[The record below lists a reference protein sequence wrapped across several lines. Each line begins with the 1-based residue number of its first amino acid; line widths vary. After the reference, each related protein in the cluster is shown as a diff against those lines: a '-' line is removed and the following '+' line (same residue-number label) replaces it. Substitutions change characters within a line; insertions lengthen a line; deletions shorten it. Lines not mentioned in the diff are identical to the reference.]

1 MKQNEKQ
8 LIILAGVLFVLVLI
22 VRVVPLLADL
32 YREGQEDIAR
42 LEDRIAR
49 FEALIA
55 ETDEWMARE
64 ALKRAE
70 VADLEI
76 WVFEGDNP
84 NLVGSSVQRTLRQ
97 AVDKSGISIRSMDV
111 ARFSHVDGWLQINQ
125 DMDFILDQNDILP
138 FLAALDELRPRLH
151 VTAFSVTRNRRQ
163 YTGSITVTGF
173 SHAD

>member
-8 LIILAGVLFVLVLI
+8 LIILAGALFVLVLI
-22 VRVVPLLADL
+22 VRIVPLLTDW
-32 YREGQEDIAR
+32 YQSGQEEIAR

-49 FEALIA
+49 FQTLIA
-55 ETDEWMARE
+55 ETDEWMERE

-70 VADLEI
+70 VADLETWI
-76 WVFEGDNP
+76 FAGDNP

-111 ARFSHVDGWLQINQ
+111 ARFAYVDGWLQVNQ
-125 DMDFILDQNDILP
+125 DMDFILDQDDILP

-151 VTAFSVTRNRRQ
+151 VTAFDITRNRRQ

-173 SHAD
+173 SHAN